1 MDLINKKYKIINKI
15 GQGSFGSIYKGQNIR
30 TNEYVAIKVESIN
43 AETKLLK
50 NESVIYHFL
59 NGTQGIPSVKWFG
72 KDDINYYMVI
82 NLLGNSLQSIKEKLI
97 TFSLKL
103 VLQIG
108 IKIISLLKTIHD
120 KGLVHR
126 DIKPDNFLLSINNE
140 NKDIYLIDFGFCKSY
155 MIDNKHIEERRINNL
170 IGSKTYASVN
180 AHKFI
185 ELSRRDDLESVGY
198 MLIYF
203 YLGSLAWQ
211 DISEIKDNMDIN
223 EKIIILKETI
233 VDRGGLP
240 NVLTNFLKYSRELVF
255 DENPNYSL
263 IIDNFKRE
271 IEIIGK
277 NS

>member
-1 MDLINKKYKIINKI
+1 MHNVLIDPIPESKI
-15 GQGSFGSIYKGQNIR
+15 
-30 TNEYVAIKVESIN
+30 IKVESIN

-170 IGSKTYASVN
+170 IGSKIEGAYIQRFSAKYDPASIKN
-180 AHKFI
+180 IF
-185 ELSRRDDLESVGY
+185 
-198 MLIYF
+198 
-203 YLGSLAWQ
+203 
-211 DISEIKDNMDIN
+211 EIKSLKKLDRISKNVKYLPPKVRQKIN
-223 EKIIILKETI
+223 YINKL
-233 VDRGGLP
+233 
-240 NVLTNFLKYSRELVF
+240 
-255 DENPNYSL
+255 
-263 IIDNFKRE
+263 
-271 IEIIGK
+271 
-277 NS
+277 